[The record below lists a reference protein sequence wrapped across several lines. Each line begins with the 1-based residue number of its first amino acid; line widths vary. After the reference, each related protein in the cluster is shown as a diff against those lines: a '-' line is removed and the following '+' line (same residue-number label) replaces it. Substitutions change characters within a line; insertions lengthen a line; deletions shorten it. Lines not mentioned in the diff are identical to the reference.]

1 MRIMK
6 IVGTLILAVILAT
19 TAMVGCS
26 PNAAS
31 NDTAKEPAQE
41 DQQTQQESAESPESN
56 EVAPVENKNI
66 TIGYSVYWLSEFA
79 TLMTEAMEEK
89 ARAEGVTLLVRD
101 AQWDPAAQLG
111 HVEEFITKGVD
122 AMIIAAVDAASMV
135 QGVEAANKAGIPFVG
150 VNMYVESDGVD
161 AYAGPNDV
169 RAGEMMVEYCIDQ
182 LGDSFN
188 CIVLEGAEGYFAM
201 LDRREGIK
209 NIMDKTPGINAL
221 AIKTA
226 GWTREGALTLMENY
240 IQEFGDQIQAVIAHN
255 DEMALGAIQAL
266 EAAGMNDKVIVA
278 AVDAIYDAC
287 VAIKEGR
294 QEYTVFQ
301 DATLEGGLAFE
312 KALALVKGEPLDEK
326 ETFIEMIGVTSE
338 NVDEYLAMFKK

>member
-1 MRIMK
+1 MRKMK
-6 IVGTLILAVILAT
+6 VMVVLLLTMVLVVS
-19 TAMVGCS
+19 AMVGCS
-26 PNAAS
+26 NNNAAS
-31 NDTAKEPAQE
+31 TEDNAEATTDVADDTATESE
-41 DQQTQQESAESPESN
+41 DTESTE
-56 EVAPVENKNI
+56 EVADTGI

-89 ARAEGVTLLVRD
+89 AAAEGVELLVRD
-101 AQWDPAAQLG
+101 AQWDPVAQLA
-111 HVEEFITKGVD
+111 HVDEFITKEVD

-201 LDRREGIK
+201 LDRREGIA
-209 NIMDKTPGINAL
+209 NVMEANPGINAL
-221 AIKTA
+221 DIKTA
-226 GWTREGALTLMENY
+226 GWTREGALELMENY
-240 IQEFGDQIQAVIAHN
+240 IQDFGDEIQAVIAHN

-266 EAAGMNDKVIVA
+266 EAEGMNDDVIVV

-301 DATLEGGLAFE
+301 DAALEGGLAFE
-312 KALALVKGEPLDEK
+312 KALALAKGETVEEK
-326 ETFIEMIGVTSE
+326 ETFIEMIGVTAE
-338 NVDEYLAMFKK
+338 NVDEYLAAFDN